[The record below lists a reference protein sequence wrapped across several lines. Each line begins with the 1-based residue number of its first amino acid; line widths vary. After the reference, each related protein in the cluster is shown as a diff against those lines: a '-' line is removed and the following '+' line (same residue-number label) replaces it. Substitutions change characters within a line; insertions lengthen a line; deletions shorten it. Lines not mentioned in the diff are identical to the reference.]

1 MNQDKNHQLG
11 GDAYAV
17 SWHNGGVSYYN
28 SMESAQA
35 DIATD
40 PDGPNDRA
48 FKITWEEVVT

>member
-1 MNQDKNHQLG
+1 MTNKSNHLAG

-17 SWHNGGVSYYN
+17 TWHTGGVSYYN